1 MSHPHAMAKAYQEQ
15 LLHDAELDQI
25 RNRIAPQER
34 RPAQT
39 RISIVLRGLKRRPD
53 QALICTVLRGLKRKP
68 KASQPRRVPA
78 GLDSNL
84 V

>member
-1 MSHPHAMAKAYQEQ
+1 MAKAYQEQ

-25 RNRIAPQER
+25 RNRIAAQKR
-34 RPAQT
+34 KPA
-39 RISIVLRGLKRRPD
+39 
-53 QALICTVLRGLKRKP
+53 QALICTVLRGLKGRP
-68 KASQPRRVPA
+68 NASQPRRVPA